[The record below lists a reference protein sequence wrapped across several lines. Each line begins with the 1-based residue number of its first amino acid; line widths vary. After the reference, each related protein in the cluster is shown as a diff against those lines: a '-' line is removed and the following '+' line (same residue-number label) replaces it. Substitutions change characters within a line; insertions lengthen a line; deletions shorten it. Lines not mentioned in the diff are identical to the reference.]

1 MPRDHHKHQHRDAER
16 RRKLRQELRAR
27 GVPEAEVE
35 RIVGALRYRQLVERL
50 GPERAR
56 QVVLKELPDLPTPDD
71 TGFRPTRSDSL
82 LTGAARA
89 TGETAAAVKRRRT
102 IPKWQ
107 HRDFRSA
114 S

>member
-1 MPRDHHKHQHRDAER
+1 MATDRHKHQHRDAER
-16 RRKLRQELRAR
+16 RRELRKKLRRQ
-27 GVPEAEVE
+27 GVPEAEIE
-35 RIVGALRYRQLVERL
+35 RIVGALRYRQMVERL
-50 GPERAR
+50 GPEQAR
-56 QVVLKELPDLPTPDD
+56 RVVLSQLPDLPTVDD
-71 TGFRPTRSDSL
+71 SGYRPSRPDSL
-82 LTGAARA
+82 LTGTGRA